1 MQINRMISI
10 GLEYSISKN
19 CVTVCSIGSCE
30 DVDIVIPEF
39 IEGKTVVAIADNAF
53 TRNSDIK
60 SVTLPQSLSFIG
72 KSAFAWCRNLERVDA
87 PCVIEICDKAFMGC
101 DSLTDIGLSSKLR
114 CIGDKTFAFCP
125 SLTSASMPNGIIRM
139 GASVF
144 EGCRN
149 LKTVSLPQN
158 LKIIANSTFYACTAL
173 ERVIMPQAL
182 AYVDEL
188 AFAYCIALEY
198 PVIPEKTVI
207 NRDAFFECGSRK
219 IS

>member
-1 MQINRMISI
+1 
-10 GLEYSISKN
+10 
-19 CVTVCSIGSCE
+19 
-30 DVDIVIPEF
+30 
-39 IEGKTVVAIADNAF
+39 
-53 TRNSDIK
+53 
-60 SVTLPQSLSFIG
+60 
-72 KSAFAWCRNLERVDA
+72 
-87 PCVIEICDKAFMGC
+87 
-101 DSLTDIGLSSKLR
+101 
-114 CIGDKTFAFCP
+114 
-125 SLTSASMPNGIIRM
+125 M

-207 NRDAFFECGSRK
+207 NRDAFFECGNRK